1 MNEKLR
7 EHIEELFKN
16 APQTRQAVEI
26 KEEILQNTIDR
37 YNDLKAEGKSDDA
50 AYNIAVAGIGD
61 VSHLIYSMIAPVA
74 SSGYTREE
82 IRKNQNKRSVLLS
95 VAIALYILCVVP
107 VIICDEIGANEV
119 FGIVL
124 MFVTA
129 AIATALII
137 YRSGMQLEYTPA
149 DDTVVEDFKQWNREK
164 NENKSLMS
172 AVNGAVWALTLTL
185 YFVISFLTGAWYISW
200 LIFII
205 GGAVSNIIKA
215 VFDLR
220 K

>member
-61 VSHLIYSMIAPVA
+61 VSHLIDSMIAPVA

-107 VIICDEIGANEV
+107 VIICEETGVNEV
-119 FGIVL
+119 YGIVS
-124 MFVTA
+124 MFVAA

-137 YRSGMQLEYTPA
+137 YRSGMKLEYTPA

-215 VFDLR
+215 VFDL
-220 K
+220 KK

>member
-61 VSHLIYSMIAPVA
+61 VSHLIDSMIAPVA

-107 VIICDEIGANEV
+107 IIICEETGANEV

-129 AIATALII
+129 AVATALII
-137 YRSGMQLEYTPA
+137 YRSGMKLEYTPA

-215 VFDLR
+215 VFDL
-220 K
+220 KK

>member
-1 MNEKLR
+1 
-7 EHIEELFKN
+7 
-16 APQTRQAVEI
+16 
-26 KEEILQNTIDR
+26 
-37 YNDLKAEGKSDDA
+37 
-50 AYNIAVAGIGD
+50 
-61 VSHLIYSMIAPVA
+61 
-74 SSGYTREE
+74 
-82 IRKNQNKRSVLLS
+82 
-95 VAIALYILCVVP
+95 
-107 VIICDEIGANEV
+107 
-119 FGIVL
+119 
-124 MFVTA
+124 
-129 AIATALII
+129 
-137 YRSGMQLEYTPA
+137 MQLEYTPA